1 MDRGMFISIVG
12 GGILVVPFGVEAQ
25 QGVKVPVVGILNSGL
40 GQSKSVEAVRRGLR
54 DLGWV
59 EGQTIVFDVH
69 FAGLKLEAFPGLVA
83 DLLRRKVD
91 VIFVSGPAGIRAAA
105 AATRT
110 TPIVALDLES
120 DPVAAGFVRSLAQPG
135 GNITG
140 CFLDHPALT
149 GKWLELIEEAV
160 PGVHRLVVVRDPTT
174 GP

>member
-1 MDRGMFISIVG
+1 MFISIVG

-83 DLLRRKVD
+83 DLLRRKVE

-110 TPIVALDLES
+110 IPIVALDLES
-120 DPVAAGFVRSLAQPG
+120 APWRRGSS
-135 GNITG
+135 
-140 CFLDHPALT
+140 
-149 GKWLELIEEAV
+149 AV
-160 PGVHRLVVVRDPTT
+160 LPSRGATLQGASSIIRR
-174 GP
+174 